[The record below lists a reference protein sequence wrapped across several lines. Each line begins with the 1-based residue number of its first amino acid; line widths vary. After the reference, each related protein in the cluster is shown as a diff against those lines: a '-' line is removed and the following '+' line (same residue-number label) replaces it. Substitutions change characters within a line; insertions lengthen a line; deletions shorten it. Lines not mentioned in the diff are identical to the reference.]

1 MPEKRTEKMKQN
13 LSITITKIR
22 RQKIMT
28 IIAEPEA
35 HRPLRSA
42 DDLKFE
48 KAIEKTKRRAIGR
61 AGIGIF
67 VAVLVTAFG
76 ILLWRFW

>member
-1 MPEKRTEKMKQN
+1 MKQN

-28 IIAEPEA
+28 TIADA
-35 HRPLRSA
+35 DYPLRPA

-48 KAIEKTKRRAIGR
+48 RAIEKRKTSATRQ

>member
-1 MPEKRTEKMKQN
+1 MKQTLN
-13 LSITITKIR
+13 ITITKIR

-28 IIAEPEA
+28 TIADA
-35 HRPLRSA
+35 DYPLRPA

-48 KAIEKTKRRAIGR
+48 RAMQKRKRRATRR

-67 VAVLVTAFG
+67 VAVSVTAFG

>member
-1 MPEKRTEKMKQN
+1 MKQT
-13 LSITITKIR
+13 LHITITKIR

-28 IIAEPEA
+28 AIADA
-35 HRPLRSA
+35 DYPLRPA

-48 KAIEKTKRRAIGR
+48 KAIEKTKTSAIRRAV
-61 AGIGIF
+61 IGIF
-67 VAVLVTAFG
+67 VAVSVTAFG

>member
-1 MPEKRTEKMKQN
+1 MKRI

-28 IIAEPEA
+28 IIAEPSA
-35 HRPLRSA
+35 DRRLRPA

-48 KAIEKTKRRAIGR
+48 KAIEKTKKSATRR

-67 VAVLVTAFG
+67 VAISVTTLLKFLAKFG
-76 ILLWRFW
+76 NKILQKF